1 MTASD
6 TSNTSRLR
14 SDLAKSAVQWISHL
28 TVLALSIWLIVEI
41 SIDTLHNDTFYNE
54 PSFLKWQLWICI
66 AFMADFFIE
75 MTVAER
81 KWRYL
86 ATHVI
91 FLLVSIPY
99 QYILEKLGWHVPRD
113 IAYLIRYMPLIRG
126 GYAMAYVVSW
136 FTSDR
141 ATGMF
146 LSYII
151 TMLSTV
157 YFCSLTFYLFE
168 HHVNA
173 DVDKYLDALWWAA
186 MCVTTEGCDISPVTG
201 VGKALAFLL
210 AGMGI
215 IMFPVFTVYVTNLIN
230 RKQKTSEQARLLD
243 SYRRLLAV
251 KNQHTPASEASK
263 PSATATQSTAGDDA
277 GGEAKQ

>member
-1 MTASD
+1 MTVSE
-6 TSNTSRLR
+6 TSRLR
-14 SDLAKSAVQWISHL
+14 RDLTKNTVQWISHL
-28 TVLALSIWLIVEI
+28 TVLALSIWLIIEI
-41 SIDTLHNDTFYNE
+41 SIDTLHNDTFYDE

-66 AFMADFFIE
+66 AFMADFFID
-75 MTVAER
+75 MIVAER
-81 KWRYL
+81 KWHYL
-86 ATHVI
+86 GTHII

-99 QYILEKLGWHVPRD
+99 QYILEKMGWHVPRD
-113 IAYLIRYMPLIRG
+113 VAYLIRYMPLIRG

-151 TMLSTV
+151 TMFSTV

-168 HHVNA
+168 HHVNQA
-173 DVDKYLDALWWAA
+173 VNRYVDALWWAA

-230 RKQKTSEQARLLD
+230 RKQQASEQTRLLD
-243 SYRRLLAV
+243 SYRQLMAS
-251 KNQHTPASEASK
+251 KNQHTSASEASQQS
-263 PSATATQSTAGDDA
+263 PTATVSQAPAGDNA
-277 GGEAKQ
+277 GGDAKQ

>member
-1 MTASD
+1 MTAAD
-6 TSNTSRLR
+6 TSRLR
-14 SDLAKSAVQWISHL
+14 TDLAKNTVQWISHL

-41 SIDTLHNDTFYNE
+41 SIDTLHNDTFYDE
-54 PSFLKWQLWICI
+54 RSFLKWQLWICV
-66 AFMADFFIE
+66 AFMADFFID
-75 MTVAER
+75 MIVAER

-86 ATHVI
+86 CSHII

-141 ATGMF
+141 ATGLF

-168 HHVNA
+168 HHVNP
-173 DVDKYLDALWWAA
+173 DVGRYTDALWWSA

-215 IMFPVFTVYVTNLIN
+215 IMLPVFTVYVTNIIN
-230 RKQKTSEQARLLD
+230 KKQQASEQTRLLE
-243 SYRRLLAV
+243 SYRQLLES
-251 KNQHTPASEASK
+251 KGQHTAAPEASGQ
-263 PSATATQSTAGDDA
+263 TQPSTASREPADNNA
-277 GGEAKQ
+277 GGDVKQ